1 MPAALRGVQGSG
13 VWETLYSHHDQ
24 LFADKVSHE
33 RADMATWLCTLLLL
47 LLLAIRPASLSVAA
61 EGLVGCSSNS
71 PVTVDVM

>member
-33 RADMATWLCTLLLL
+33 RVEMTAWLCTLLLL
-47 LLLAIRPASLSVAA
+47 LLLARRPASLSIAA
-61 EGLVGCSSNS
+61 EGLVGCSTS
-71 PVTVDVM
+71 DC

>member
-33 RADMATWLCTLLLL
+33 RVEMTALHPVVA
-47 LLLAIRPASLSVAA
+47 ARRPASLSIA